1 MSVSASVSSCS
12 VFRLARVDGSP
23 EPAERE
29 GGALEEG
36 ERGALDGG
44 ERGERFGGA
53 GGGPG
58 GCGGC
63 GRGGDWWGCRG
74 RMPAPYSLPPG

>member
-1 MSVSASVSSCS
+1 M
-12 VFRLARVDGSP
+12 FRLARAGGSP
-23 EPAERE
+23 EPAERAEGAPE
-29 GGALEEG
+29 GGALDGSALDGG
-36 ERGALDGG
+36 ERGALEGG

-63 GRGGDWWGCRG
+63 GRGGDWWGCRV
-74 RMPAPYSLPPG
+74 RMPAPCSLPPG